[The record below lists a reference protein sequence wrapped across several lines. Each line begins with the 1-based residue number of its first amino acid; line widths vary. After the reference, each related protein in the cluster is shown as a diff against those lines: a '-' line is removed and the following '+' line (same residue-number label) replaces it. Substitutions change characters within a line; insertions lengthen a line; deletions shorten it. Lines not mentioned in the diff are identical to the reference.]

1 MFLSRFA
8 STWFGNASS
17 VPSRKPATV
26 RPRRRLEIEDLEGR
40 DLMAAGPFDS
50 PQFVENMTRLL
61 ADNGVPLASI
71 ALMRNNQTYTWDN
84 SDTIDDTAVF
94 RLGSVSKSFCA
105 AVVMKLVQDR
115 QLNLDDSFLR
125 VLGFVPNQ
133 IISGFSPQDGVTPVG
148 AALPAA
154 LFKITVRQL
163 LGMTSGLPLN
173 VPVESVSFPNLP
185 ALEKLS
191 QTIYTPGS
199 YASLTFAH
207 KPPYTL
213 GPANV
218 EEQMRYFLYQV
229 SREFAINPVVYDK
242 ADGVAK
248 QAAND
253 VILLKPGRF
262 YVYNDTDYA
271 LLGWLAETVAMRAYG
286 DNYAEYLQEK
296 VLTPMGISAPTANP
310 ATNAMVGIGHTRENE
325 AYPTEVFYHTYPN
338 EGPGISI
345 FPDPAKTTAPYYPTK
360 PNGDPVLLP
369 EPYGGAFFL
378 ESHFGEGGLVAT
390 PTALVKF
397 FDSLSD
403 SLAGQVGGPLSKTS
417 VRQMVAQPSG
427 PAGHAI
433 NNTGWF
439 GLGFAVFPKQQTYN
453 GGIDWF
459 KGGDLPGNSS
469 LLYHYHDGTTWA
481 ATFNIKVLGDAKF
494 AESTFASQFRALI
507 DAAVYGPRTVSIVQG
522 SNQMVSVGR
531 TFARALVVQ
540 VTDYFGKA
548 VTGAQVTFT
557 APVVAPTATFG
568 QFPTAVVFTNCRG
581 FAIAP
586 KLRAGSTTG
595 TFTVTASA
603 MFLFPQKPSPFSYV
617 FGSVTDA
624 AFSLRVR

>member
-8 STWFGNASS
+8 PAWTSKTFW
-17 VPSRKPATV
+17 VPSRKLAPV
-26 RPRRRLEIEDLEGR
+26 PRRRLEIEDLEGR

-71 ALMRNNQTYTWDN
+71 ALMRNGQTYTWDN

-105 AVVMKLVQDR
+105 AVVMKLAQDR
-115 QLNLDDSFLR
+115 QLNLDDSFLH
-125 VLGFVPNQ
+125 VLGFVPGQ
-133 IISGFSPQDGVTPVG
+133 IISGFAPLDGVTRVG
-148 AALPAA
+148 AALPAP
-154 LFKITVRQL
+154 LFKITIRQL
-163 LGMTSGLPLN
+163 LGMTSGLPMN

-185 ALEKLS
+185 ASEKLS
-191 QTIYTPGS
+191 QTIYTAGS
-199 YASLTFAH
+199 YASLTFAGQ
-207 KPPYTL
+207 PPYTD

-218 EEQMRYFLYQV
+218 EEQMRFFLYQV

-271 LLGWLAETVAMRAYG
+271 LLGWIAETVAMRAYG
-286 DNYAEYLQEK
+286 QNYGEYLQAK
-296 VLTPMGISAPTANP
+296 ILTPMGISAPTANP
-310 ATNAMVGIGHTRENE
+310 ATNAMVGIGNTRENE

-338 EGPGISI
+338 EGPGPSV
-345 FPDPAKTTAPYYPTK
+345 FPDPTKTAAPYYPTK

-403 SLAGQVGGPLSKTS
+403 SLAGQIGGPLSQSNVK
-417 VRQMVAQPSG
+417 QMVAQPSG

-433 NNTGWF
+433 NGTGWF

-481 ATFNIKVLGDAKF
+481 ATFNIKVLSDSKF
-494 AESTFASQFRALI
+494 AESTFATQFRALI
-507 DAAVYGPRTVSIVQG
+507 DAATYGPRTVSIIQG
-522 SNQMVSVGR
+522 SNQTTAVGR
-531 TFARALVVQ
+531 LFARALVVQ
-540 VTDYFGKA
+540 VTDYFGKTVA
-548 VTGAQVTFT
+548 GAQVTFT
-557 APVVAPTATFG
+557 SPAVAPTGTFG
-568 QFPTAVVFTNCRG
+568 HSTTAVAFTNYRG
-581 FAIAP
+581 RAAAP
-586 KLRAGSTTG
+586 LLRAGSTLG
-595 TFTVTASA
+595 TFSVIASA
-603 MFLFPQKPSPFSYV
+603 QFLFPQKPAPFSYV
-617 FGSVTDA
+617 FDSVTDA
-624 AFSLRVR
+624 VFSMRVR